1 MYPTYLHSYYNLL
14 INACV
19 RYDATNISTPS
30 KRRNVYTAAGAQ
42 ALNNIEKPH
51 KAHFSQDIDT
61 PSDDFYQVHQAKQG
75 KSPPTTHIG
84 GSEESPQK
92 PTPSTPKKPLKNMMV
107 QFMSLLKC
115 VNSSAL
121 KLLLPSRNTT
131 LRPSTSLPRKEVL
144 MSLTLLTMSHPHQ
157 RIPLMRK
164 NLTLINLMM
173 HLKMRFTQFW
183 TTSTAS
189 IMRKKISTMQC
200 KHTMSWHLQP
210 QMLHPG
216 DPSTWS
222 IPIYSIMLHRQNK
235 SNMVHSWIAVPMVDL
250 QVLNRK
256 ISMIFPLVSCCSCVN
271 NPSSS

>member
-1 MYPTYLHSYYNLL
+1 
-14 INACV
+14 
-19 RYDATNISTPS
+19 
-30 KRRNVYTAAGAQ
+30 
-42 ALNNIEKPH
+42 
-51 KAHFSQDIDT
+51 
-61 PSDDFYQVHQAKQG
+61 
-75 KSPPTTHIG
+75 
-84 GSEESPQK
+84 
-92 PTPSTPKKPLKNMMV
+92 
-107 QFMSLLKC
+107 MSLLKC
-115 VNSSAL
+115 ANSSAL

-144 MSLTLLTMSHPHQ
+144 MSLTLLTMGHPHQ
-157 RIPLMRK
+157 RIPLMRN

-189 IMRKKISTMQC
+189 IMRKKISTMHC

-210 QMLHPG
+210 QMIHPG
-216 DPSTWS
+216 GPSTWS

-235 SNMVHSWIAVPMVDL
+235 SNMVHLWIAVPMVDL